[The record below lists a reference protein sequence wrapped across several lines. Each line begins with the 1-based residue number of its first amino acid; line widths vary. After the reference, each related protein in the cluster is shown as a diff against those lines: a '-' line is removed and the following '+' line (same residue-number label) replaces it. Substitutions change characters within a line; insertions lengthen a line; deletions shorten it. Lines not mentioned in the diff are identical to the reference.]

1 MPVDALRRLAA
12 EAVGTCILV
21 ATVIGSGVMAEG
33 LAGGNLAVAL
43 IGNTLATGA
52 MLYVL
57 IVIFGP
63 ISGAHFNPA
72 VTFVFALRGEIKPVL
87 ATLYVL
93 VQFSAALLGTLLA
106 HAMFGLP
113 LIEQSMHVRAGIG
126 QWTGEAVATFMLVIG
141 ILGAL
146 ASAPKS
152 VAPVVALT
160 ITAGYWFTSSTSFAN
175 PAVALAR
182 AFTDSFSGIRLA
194 DVPGFM
200 IGEVVGALVAAV
212 FAGWL
217 WRPLGQPSPRRGE
230 G

>member
-1 MPVDALRRLAA
+1 MPVDTLRRLAA

-21 ATVIGSGVMAEG
+21 ATVIGSGIMAEG
-33 LAGGNLAVAL
+33 LSGGNLAVAL

-63 ISGAHFNPA
+63 VSGAHFNPA
-72 VTFVFALRGEIKPVL
+72 VTLVFALRGEIKPVL

-93 VQFSAALLGTLLA
+93 VQFSAALLGTLVA

-113 LIEQSMHVRAGIG
+113 LIEHSMHVRAGIG
-126 QWTGEAVATFMLVIG
+126 QWTGEAVATFMLVAG

-146 ASAPKS
+146 ANAPKA

-160 ITAGYWFTSSTSFAN
+160 IVAGYWFTSSTSFAN

-200 IGEVVGALVAAV
+200 IGEVVGALVAAA

>member
-1 MPVDALRRLAA
+1 MPADALRRLLA
-12 EAVGTCILV
+12 EMLGTCLLV
-21 ATVIGSGVMAEG
+21 AAVIGSGIMAER

-52 MLYVL
+52 ILYVL

-63 ISGAHFNPA
+63 VSGAHFNPA
-72 VTFVFALRGEIKPVL
+72 VTFVFALRGEIAPLL
-87 ATLYVL
+87 AAIYVL
-93 VQFSAALLGTLLA
+93 VQFPGALAGTALA
-106 HAMFGLP
+106 HFMFELP
-113 LIEQSMHVRAGIG
+113 LIEHSAHVRAGAG
-126 QWTGEAVATFMLVIG
+126 VLAGEAVATFMLVAG

-146 ASAPKS
+146 ANAPKA

-160 ITAGYWFTSSTSFAN
+160 IVAGYWFTSSTSFAN

-200 IGEVVGALVAAV
+200 AAQIVGALIAA
-212 FAGWL
+212 ALSRWL
-217 WRPLGQPSPRRGE
+217 WPIEKPLP
-230 G
+230 